1 MKHQWK
7 PLFLL
12 APAVAFFAGCQT
24 TPGPDEPLDTTK
36 YTIESTDKF
45 VLLEQAAQ
53 GSVTCTGLQ
62 ERILPDGRLEVV
74 ANVKNREKHR
84 LQVQINC
91 VFKDE
96 QGVSTGDIT
105 SVRSLALAEN
115 VTEAVKF
122 TSANNLARRYTI
134 QVRETR

>member
-1 MKHQWK
+1 MK
-7 PLFLL
+7 PLFPL
-12 APAVAFFAGCQT
+12 ALAIALFAGCQT
-24 TPGPDEPLDTTK
+24 TPGSYEPLDTTK

-45 VLLEQAAQ
+45 VLLDQAAQ
-53 GSVTCTGLQ
+53 GSVSCTGLQ

-84 LQVQINC
+84 LQIQINC

-96 QGVSTGDIT
+96 QGVSTGDMT
-105 SVRSLALAEN
+105 SVRSLTLAEN

-122 TSANNLARRYTI
+122 TSANNLARTYTI